1 MPVKW
6 LGALLILCAAYSL
19 GNRQALKLRR
29 RVAELEEFRLAL
41 RLLMAEI
48 GYTATPLPK
57 ALDIL
62 AARLRRAEVGAFF
75 RAVRRNLA
83 VEGQVCDA
91 SEAWMEA
98 ACCSRRELA
107 LTEEDMAVLIRA
119 GAGLGGLGR
128 ENQVRQL
135 ELVDAQLARLAEE
148 AAKGCSDREKMWRY
162 LGVLGG
168 IAVVILLL

>member
-6 LGALLILCAAYSL
+6 LGAIFIIFAAYSL
-19 GNRQALKLRR
+19 GNRQALLLRR

-48 GYTATPLPK
+48 GYTATPLPR

-62 AARLRRAEVGAFF
+62 AARLRRKEVAAFF
-75 RAVRRNLA
+75 RAVKSRL
-83 VEGQVCDA
+83 GSGHDA
-91 SEAWMEA
+91 SLAWQQAAEAV
-98 ACCSRRELA
+98 RGELA
-107 LTEEDMAVLIRA
+107 LTDVDVAVLLRA

-128 ENQVRQL
+128 ENQVKQL
-135 ELVDAQLARLAEE
+135 ELVDAQLAQLSEE
-148 AAKGCSDREKMWRY
+148 ARSGCGDREKMCRY

-168 IAVVILLL
+168 IAIVILLL